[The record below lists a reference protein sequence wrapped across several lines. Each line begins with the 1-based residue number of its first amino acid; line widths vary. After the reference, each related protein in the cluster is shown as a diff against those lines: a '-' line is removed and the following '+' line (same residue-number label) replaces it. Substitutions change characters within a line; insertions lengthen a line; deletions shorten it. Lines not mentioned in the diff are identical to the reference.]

1 MPEEIIPSR
10 VQTTV
15 RRGFERMQQYR
26 RARAMF
32 VKEFVGQYYQGKR
45 GLTGNEPINL
55 IFHTIRTMVPNLV
68 MQSPIT
74 DVVTDFAPQKFYG
87 ELLGLAVDKTNR
99 DIKLKQTLRAW
110 IVAAI
115 FAMGILKTGIAASG
129 ETLQF
134 GDTRVDPGRVYTS
147 LVDLDDFVFDPVC
160 TDLEKSTFLG
170 DRIRVPRQL
179 LLDTE
184 GYDHDLVAKLPRSR
198 YNVDRKVEDLTKKN
212 IAQMEMYTL
221 QDFVDVVELWVPEA
235 NAIVTIPDPAQITF
249 DKYIRIKDYY
259 GPKEGPYTFLSF
271 TPPVPNNPLPVAS
284 VSLWYDLHRMANR
297 IFKKT
302 MDQADRQKDVMVFNP
317 AQADEAQDILEAQDG
332 DSVASQDPKG
342 IQVVSFG
349 GQNRSNEL
357 MLQELQMWYNY
368 ISGNPDQMAGNM
380 PRAAKGKET
389 ATRSSILQSN
399 ANVSIEDARGILY
412 DQTAEVNRKEA
423 WFLHTD
429 PLIDIP
435 LTKRSSDGEQI
446 QLRLTPEQRVGDFL
460 KFTFRIIARSMSRLD
475 PTIKSKRV
483 IEFGVNL
490 LPAIMNS
497 AMIALQMGM
506 RFNPKKALTDIANE
520 QGILEQVQDW
530 FDDPEFERKMAMV
543 MAKGPQNAGKAGMI
557 TSGAIAQNDGFPETR
572 NVLTP
577 GQEFNQNAQM
587 GAAEDQSARI
597 DFTGMGL

>member
-1 MPEEIIPSR
+1 MPEEVTPAKIQQ
-10 VQTTV
+10 VV
-15 RRGFERMQQYR
+15 LRGFQRLKRYR

-32 VKEFVGQYYQGKR
+32 VKEFVGQYYRGQQ
-45 GLTGNEPINL
+45 GLTGDEPINL

-68 MQSPIT
+68 MQNPIT
-74 DVVTDFAPQKFYG
+74 DIVTDFAPQREYG

-110 IVAAI
+110 IVNAI

-134 GDTRVDPGRVYTS
+134 GDTRVDPGRIYTS
-147 LVDLDDFVFDPVC
+147 IVDLDDFVMDPVC
-160 TDLEKSTFLG
+160 TDIEKATFLG
-170 DRIRVPRQL
+170 DRIRVSRQL
-179 LLDTE
+179 LLDTD
-184 GYDHDLVAKLPRSR
+184 GYDHDLVMKLPRSR
-198 YNVDRKVEDLTKKN
+198 FNVDRKVEDLTKSH

-221 QDFVDVVELWVPEA
+221 QDFVDIVELWVPEA
-235 NAIVTIPDPAQITF
+235 NAVVTIPDPAQITF
-249 DKYIRIKDYY
+249 DKYLRMKDYY

-302 MDQADRQKDVMVFNP
+302 MDQADRQKDILVYNP
-317 AQADEAQDILEAQDG
+317 GQADEAQDILESRDG
-332 DSVASQDPKG
+332 DSVASVDPKG

-349 GQNRSNEL
+349 GQNRKNEVY
-357 MLQELQMWYNY
+357 LQELQIWYNY
-368 ISGNPDQMAGNM
+368 LSGNPDQMAGNI
-380 PRAAKGKET
+380 PNVAKGKET

-429 PLIDIP
+429 PLIDIL
-435 LTKRSSDGEQI
+435 LTKRRTGGKQI

-475 PTIKSKRV
+475 PAIKSKRV

-490 LPAIMNS
+490 LPALMMAAQS
-497 AMIALQMGM
+497 ALQMGIP
-506 RFNPKKALTDIANE
+506 FNVQKALTDLANE
-520 QGILEQVQDW
+520 QGILEEIQDW
-530 FDDPEFERKMAMV
+530 FDDPDFERKMAMV
-543 MAKGPQNAGKAGMI
+543 MAKGPQDAGKASMI
-557 TSGAIAQNDGFPETR
+557 TPGAITQNGGFPETR
-572 NVLTP
+572 KVLTP

-587 GAAEDQSARI
+587 GAAESQSAGMRI
-597 DFTGMGL
+597 

>member
-1 MPEEIIPSR
+1 MPE
-10 VQTTV
+10 TV
-15 RRGFERMQQYR
+15 TPQKIQQVTLRGFQRMQQYR

-32 VKEFVGQYYQGKR
+32 VKEFVGQYYQSKR
-45 GLTGNEPINL
+45 GLTGDEPINL

-74 DVVTDFAPQKFYG
+74 DIVTDFAPQREYG

-134 GDTRVDPGRVYTS
+134 GDTRVDPGRIYTS
-147 LVDLDDFVFDPVC
+147 LVDLDDFVIDPVC
-160 TDLEKSTFLG
+160 TDLEKATFLG

-179 LLDTE
+179 LLDTD
-184 GYDHDLVAKLPRSR
+184 GYDHDLVMKLPRSR
-198 YNVDRKVEDLTKKN
+198 YNIDKRVEDLTKRN

-221 QDFVDVVELWVPEA
+221 QDFVDVIELWIPEA
-235 NAIVTIPDPAQITF
+235 NAIATIPDPIQITF
-249 DKYIRIKDYY
+249 DKYLRLKDYY

-302 MDQADRQKDVMVFNP
+302 MDQADRQKDILLYNP
-317 AQADEAQDILEAQDG
+317 AQADEAQDVLEARDG
-332 DSVASQDPKG
+332 DSIATQDPKG
-342 IQVVSFG
+342 MVVASFG

-389 ATRSSILQSN
+389 ATRSQILQSN

-429 PLIDIP
+429 PLIDIL
-435 LTKRSSDGEQI
+435 LTKRRTGGKQI

-460 KFTFRIIARSMSRLD
+460 KFTFRIVARSMSRLD

-483 IEFGVNL
+483 VEFGVNL
-490 LPAIMNS
+490 IPAIMNS
-497 AMIALQMGM
+497 AQIALQMGM
-506 RFNPKKALTDIANE
+506 RFDPKKVLTDLAKE
-520 QGILEQVQDW
+520 QGILEEVEDW
-530 FDDPEFERKMAMV
+530 FDDPEFERKMAMI
-543 MAKGPQNAGKAGMI
+543 MAKGPQDAGKASMI
-557 TSGAIAQNDGFPETR
+557 TSGAIAQNGGYPETR
-572 NVLTP
+572 NRMTP
-577 GQEFNQNAQM
+577 GQEQKQSAQM
-587 GAAEDQSARI
+587 GANESQSANQ
-597 DFTGMGL
+597 GVY